1 MEKLEMNYLNEKPL
15 VTNIE
20 TNHEA
25 YASMFFESNRMQ
37 SNLTGES
44 ANRNWYYRILLN
56 GWGITKY
63 KIKEEI
69 KKQPRGNRGGV
80 AHLKRHNWKAGGTL
94 SS

>member
-1 MEKLEMNYLNEKPL
+1 MKYPYLNEKPL
-15 VTNIE
+15 VTNYK
-20 TNHEA
+20 TNFEVYGA
-25 YASMFFESNRMQ
+25 MWFESNRMQ

-63 KIKEEI
+63 KLKEEI
-69 KKQPRGNRGGV
+69 KKQPRGNRGGA